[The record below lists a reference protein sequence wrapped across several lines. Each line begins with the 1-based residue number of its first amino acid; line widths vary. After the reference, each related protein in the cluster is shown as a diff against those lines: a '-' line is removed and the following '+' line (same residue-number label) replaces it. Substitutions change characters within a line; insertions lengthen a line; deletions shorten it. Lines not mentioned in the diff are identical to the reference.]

1 MSWNYLY
8 FSVIGVLFVVYVF
21 RKVKRNE
28 FSEER
33 SIFWIVGGVIML
45 CLSLFPVIFIKLSSF
60 LGIFY
65 PPSLL
70 FLLSIVFVVFVT
82 FRQDQ
87 EISQLSERVN
97 ELAQRNAL
105 LEQAVSTFNA
115 EERLNM
121 DNDGEEGKQA
131 TSINRTKNHLVVDF
145 QPPNG

>member
-1 MSWNYLY
+1 MYWNYLY
-8 FSVIGVLFVVYVF
+8 FSVIGILFVVYVF
-21 RKVKRNE
+21 KKVKRNE

-33 SIFWIVGGVIML
+33 SIFWIVGGITML
-45 CLSLFPVIFIKLSSF
+45 CLSLFPVIFIKLSSL

-70 FLLSIVFVVFVT
+70 FLLSIVFVVFVS

-105 LEQAVSTFNA
+105 LEQEVGRFSA
-115 EERLNM
+115 EER
-121 DNDGEEGKQA
+121 GKQDNA
-131 TSINRTKNHLVVDF
+131 QEEQK
-145 QPPNG
+145 

>member
-1 MSWNYLY
+1 MYWNYLY
-8 FSVIGVLFVVYVF
+8 FSVIGILFVVYVF
-21 RKVKRNE
+21 KKVKRNE

-33 SIFWIVGGVIML
+33 SIFWIAGGVTML
-45 CLSLFPVIFIKLSSF
+45 CLSIFPVIFIKLSSL

-70 FLLSIVFVVFVT
+70 FLLSIVFVVFVS

-105 LEQAVSTFNA
+105 LEQEVGTLRVK
-115 EERLNM
+115 ERL
-121 DNDGEEGKQA
+121 KQD
-131 TSINRTKNHLVVDF
+131 K
-145 QPPNG
+145 

>member
-1 MSWNYLY
+1 MYWNYLY
-8 FSVIGVLFVVYVF
+8 FSVIGILFVVYVF
-21 RKVKRNE
+21 KKVKRNE

-33 SIFWIVGGVIML
+33 SIFWIVGGITML
-45 CLSLFPVIFIKLSSF
+45 CLSLFPVIFIKLSSL

-70 FLLSIVFVVFVT
+70 FLLSIVFVVFVS

-105 LEQAVSTFNA
+105 LEQEVGTLRV
-115 EERLNM
+115 EERLEQ
-121 DNDGEEGKQA
+121 DNTREEGK
-131 TSINRTKNHLVVDF
+131 
-145 QPPNG
+145 

>member
-1 MSWNYLY
+1 MYWNYLY

-21 RKVKRNE
+21 KKVKRNE

-33 SIFWIVGGVIML
+33 SIFWIAGGVTML
-45 CLSLFPVIFIKLSSF
+45 CLSIFPVIFIKLSSL

-70 FLLSIVFVVFVT
+70 FLLSIVFVVFVS

-97 ELAQRNAL
+97 ELAQRNAM
-105 LEQAVSTFNA
+105 LEQEVGTLRVK
-115 EERLNM
+115 ERL
-121 DNDGEEGKQA
+121 KQD
-131 TSINRTKNHLVVDF
+131 K
-145 QPPNG
+145 

>member
-1 MSWNYLY
+1 MYWNYLY

-21 RKVKRNE
+21 KKVKRNE

-33 SIFWIVGGVIML
+33 SIFWIAGGVTML
-45 CLSLFPVIFIKLSSF
+45 CLSIFPVIFIKLSSL

-70 FLLSIVFVVFVT
+70 FLLSIVFVVFVS

-105 LEQAVSTFNA
+105 LEQEVGTLRVK
-115 EERLNM
+115 ERL
-121 DNDGEEGKQA
+121 KQD
-131 TSINRTKNHLVVDF
+131 K
-145 QPPNG
+145 